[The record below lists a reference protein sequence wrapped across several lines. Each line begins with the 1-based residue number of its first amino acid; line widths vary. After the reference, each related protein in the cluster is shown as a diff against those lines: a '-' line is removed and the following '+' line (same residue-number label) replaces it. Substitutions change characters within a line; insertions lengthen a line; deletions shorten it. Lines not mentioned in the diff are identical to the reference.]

1 MVRNPITI
9 GREKVARFKEA
20 TASKETMIAYLE
32 APHAKGEDA
41 DHKNRVRSFK
51 GVI

>member
-1 MVRNPITI
+1 MVWNPISA

-20 TASKETMIAYLE
+20 TASKETFIEYLE

-41 DHKNRVRSFK
+41 DHKNRVSLVLDP
-51 GVI
+51 G